1 MANIIL
7 PEVDISNSI
16 NSNTKVLIEQNG
28 EIKRL
33 DISLLNNDGSSEN
46 LSNATTLEG
55 HPASYFATASSVS
68 SLQTSNASAHATYEG
83 YFQQM
88 GTALDNNDTDH
99 TTYEGFFEQIGEGFN
114 DLYAKVDALT
124 NNKVLLYN
132 VPSNGSMEEASFSL
146 SRTVLETYEYLEF
159 SAWTYIKDI
168 GWWYEPVRRI
178 RVDEFLTM
186 MDDEVAYIW
195 WVSLTGD
202 DVYMRAI
209 DYDNNTFYMSNG
221 FWNGNYEY
229 LDSTVLVIERIW
241 GIKPTM
247 R

>member
-1 MANIIL
+1 
-7 PEVDISNSI
+7 
-16 NSNTKVLIEQNG
+16 
-28 EIKRL
+28 
-33 DISLLNNDGSSEN
+33 
-46 LSNATTLEG
+46 
-55 HPASYFATASSVS
+55 
-68 SLQTSNASAHATYEG
+68 
-83 YFQQM
+83 M

-99 TTYEGFFEQIGEGFN
+99 ATYEGYFEQTGEAFN
-114 DLYAKVDALT
+114 DLYAKVDALI

-132 VPSNGSMEEASFSL
+132 APNEGGMEEASFSL
-146 SRTVLETYEYLEF
+146 RRTVLETYEYLEL
-159 SAWTYIKDI
+159 SAWTYIEDI

-195 WVSLTGD
+195 WVPLTGD

-209 DYDNNTFYMSNG
+209 DYDNNTFYMSGG

-247 R
+247 G